1 MRFISEKDKHTLQR
15 VKPARF
21 KTRSPLRSL
30 SAILA
35 LVLLMSFLP
44 TYAMPAQTTGM
55 AADSTDISTST
66 EPASSRA
73 VFQPSVTYE
82 PSLTSAER
90 TEIHAQVDALAGDV
104 GNTVV
109 GDGRYDPLS
118 LVGAMI
124 DGSSY
129 DSISRG
135 GTASTTYPFP
145 VSNTSGNQN
154 ERDRKVAKLAWVKKL
169 AEDLGFP
176 VVIQRQ
182 DDKYVYIEIGDP
194 DAPEMVMALSHLDS
208 PTSSVSTANLPRW
221 RGPDGLLGAASSSY
235 PNSYKTPYVKDGW
248 IYGAGMQDDS
258 GPTLATLFAA
268 KALMEAGLPL
278 DRRIRIVMGA
288 YEDGGPG
295 TPSVAN
301 TANFISTPYYTSNP
315 GFYDNWAY
323 KALNREEIPIAA
335 YTSDSRFPVIVG
347 NSGSVTPA
355 VSMNLLSDAGKPFRL
370 VSATAG
376 VTLRASDPTLKDI
389 AYGSTTQIASR
400 AVFTLDMTNVS
411 TTDRNSFINDIIATA
426 MARGWLPALSNET
439 PKVQTTI
446 TGTNLAIEVNTDVA
460 MEMPTPQY
468 GKNAIVW
475 AMYLISEALDAKG
488 ITASDLQ
495 LKKAAE
501 GIADLFFRGEVEGE
515 AYIGKNMGIP
525 DNLLRNPVNGIPN
538 FTFALMGG
546 INTENMTS
554 IYTASSG
561 SLSMAMQ
568 IRSMH
573 INATNSSTAATAVTN
588 AFQTKGFTIGAIGS
602 PVGAGLYTTHDNPL
616 VALQLASYRGTM
628 NHDPAAFSDVY
639 SLIDIAFP
647 QGTTGGTLAGNF
659 QNKMTAFGATIPGN
673 ERWWHTANERMKV
686 ASAVQMTKLMAD
698 GMLEMARYSGPA
710 GAQFM
715 WADMP
720 GLNSDRSDLDLLDV
734 TIGTF
739 KDASSAVLGKLD
751 GNRLLAATSFEI
763 PMWSGR
769 GNSSPTAAAYAN
781 GHASGGVYLQT
792 SDANFTANTFVA
804 PMRLEFKIEKPDN
817 LNETQWD
824 MLVNGDLDIFSFNI
838 LRGGNVIPLTLPAGA
853 DADKYFA
860 KRVSLYDPNTL
871 YISVNLAVK
880 DAPYAGVETILA
892 DSKTDLFKINPNYLL
907 TNPNP
912 FPERGAIEQRGFFIF
927 GDGSKNAR
935 FASPEAVYV
944 TVDPN
949 YLTGTVTYKANG
961 GAGSDVEGRE
971 DAGEEYTIA
980 GNMFAAPAGCLF
992 VDWNTSAD
1000 GTGTSYSPDDVITMQ
1015 AGNLDLYAIWINAR
1029 AFIYSFDASQG
1040 CIDSVKVRT
1049 LEPDNTLLILSAY
1062 NENGK
1067 MTALSIYPLN
1077 ASGGLEQLIATDFN
1091 YSGAALVRGFL
1102 WDNSYI
1108 PMGASK
1114 DLYVKP

>member
-1 MRFISEKDKHTLQR
+1 
-15 VKPARF
+15 V
-21 KTRSPLRSL
+21 
-30 SAILA
+30 A
-35 LVLLMSFLP
+35 LVLVLLP
-44 TYAMPAQTTGM
+44 TFLSVNAISLALGTPDITPGSTYAQ
-55 AADSTDISTST
+55 S
-66 EPASSRA
+66 A

-82 PSLTSAER
+82 VSLTPAER
-90 TEIHAQVDALAGDV
+90 TLIHAQVDAIAGDV
-104 GNTVV
+104 GDAVV

-124 DGSSY
+124 TGSSY

-135 GTASTTYPFP
+135 GTAPTSYPFP
-145 VSNTSGNQN
+145 VSNTTGNQN

-208 PTSSVSTANLPRW
+208 PTGSVSTANLARW
-221 RGPDGLLGAASSSY
+221 RGPDGLIGAASSSY
-235 PNSYKTPYVKDGW
+235 PNSYKIPYVKDGW

-268 KALMEAGLPL
+268 KALMEAGLPC

-295 TPSVAN
+295 TPSVPN
-301 TANFISTPYYTSNP
+301 TSTFISTPYYTSNP

-323 KALNREEIPIAA
+323 KALNREETPIAA

-347 NSGSVTPA
+347 NSGSVTPT
-355 VSMNLLSDAGKPFRL
+355 VSMNLSSDAGKPFRL

-376 VTLRASDPTLKDI
+376 ITLRAGDPTLKDI
-389 AYGSTTQIASR
+389 AYGSTTQVASR
-400 AVFTLDMTNVS
+400 AIFTLDLTNVS
-411 TTDRNSFINDIIATA
+411 AGDRNSFVSDINAAAT
-426 MARGWLPALSNET
+426 ARGWLPTPPNAT

-446 TGTNLAIEVNTDVA
+446 TGDNLAIEINTDVA

-488 ITASDLQ
+488 VTASDMQ
-495 LKKAAE
+495 LKRAAE
-501 GIADLFFRGEVEGE
+501 GLADLFFRGEVEGD

-525 DNLLRNPVNGIPN
+525 ESLLRNPVNGIPN

-554 IYTASSG
+554 IYSSN
-561 SLSMAMQ
+561 SLSMTMQ

-573 INATNSSTAATAVTN
+573 INATNSSTAAAAVTS
-588 AFQTKGFTIGAIGS
+588 AFQAKGFTIGSIGS
-602 PVGAGLYTTHDNPL
+602 PLGAGLYTTHDNPL

-639 SLIDIAFP
+639 DLIDIAFP

-686 ASAVQMTKLMAD
+686 NSAIQMTKLMAD
-698 GMLEMARYSGPA
+698 GMLEMARYTGPA

-720 GLNSDRSDLDLLDV
+720 GLNADRSDLDLLDV

-751 GNRLLAATSFEI
+751 GNRLLGATSFDI

-769 GNSSPTAAAYAN
+769 GNSSPTASAYAL
-781 GHASGGVYLQT
+781 GHATGGVYLPT
-792 SDANFTANTFVA
+792 NNADFTANTFVA
-804 PMRLEFKIEKPDN
+804 PMRLEFKVEKPDN
-817 LNETQWD
+817 LNKTQWN
-824 MLVNGDLDIFSFNI
+824 MLVNGDLDILSFNI
-838 LRGGNVIPLTLPAGA
+838 LSGGNVVPLTLPAGA

-860 KRVSLYDPNTL
+860 KRVSLFDPNTM
-871 YISVNLAVK
+871 YVSVNLAVK
-880 DAPYAGVETILA
+880 DAPYTGVETILA
-892 DSKTDLFKINPNYLL
+892 DSKTDLFTINPSYLAN
-907 TNPNP
+907 NPNP
-912 FPERGAIEQRGFFIF
+912 FPERGAIEQRGFFLF

-944 TVDPN
+944 TVDPQDLVVPITSIN
-949 YLTGTVTYKANG
+949 IDAPALTTVVRNTTFAFSVILNEDALDDGIEWTVSNPAYAIVNNDKTITILNKTGTVA
-961 GAGSDVEGRE
+961 
-971 DAGEEYTIA
+971 
-980 GNMFAAPAGCLF
+980 L
-992 VDWNTSAD
+992 
-1000 GTGTSYSPDDVITMQ
+1000 
-1015 AGNLDLYAIWINAR
+1015 
-1029 AFIYSFDASQG
+1029 
-1040 CIDSVKVRT
+1040 
-1049 LEPDNTLLILSAY
+1049 
-1062 NENGK
+1062 
-1067 MTALSIYPLN
+1067 TAKDPV
-1077 ASGGLEQLIATDFN
+1077 GGLSSAIVLRI
-1091 YSGAALVRGFL
+1091 V
-1102 WDNSYI
+1102 
-1108 PMGASK
+1108 
-1114 DLYVKP
+1114 